1 MYGHHEKLDME
12 YKPRKILPLKNQR
25 RVEES
30 FKIRKADL
38 DTNGHVNNAKY
49 IGMALEYIE
58 ETQNI
63 TSMRVDYRKAAFYG
77 DCIVP
82 VVFEDDNKTIIE
94 LRNPADE
101 IFVVVEFEK
110 KEI

>member
-1 MYGHHEKLDME
+1 MYGHHEKLEMD
-12 YKPRKILPLKNQR
+12 YKPRKILPPATEGRK
-25 RVEES
+25 EDS
-30 FKIRKADL
+30 FMIRKSDL

-49 IGMALEYIE
+49 VAMALEYME

-77 DCIVP
+77 DRIFP
-82 VVFEDDNKTIIE
+82 VVYEEDNKTIVE
-94 LRNPADE
+94 LRSEEEE

-110 KEI
+110 K